1 MLSLACQLSCI
12 RSLLCNALG
21 WVVEFFR
28 SYFPPNP
35 LVFPIFDIRK
45 VLVVV
50 VVVVVFFY
58 FPSEASTVMNTTLKR
73 ADNRVEGC
81 GVRKIIIIR
90 DI

>member
-1 MLSLACQLSCI
+1 MGATDFFQACSIRFFGTENPCGLAFI
-12 RSLLCNALG
+12 
-21 WVVEFFR
+21 
-28 SYFPPNP
+28 
-35 LVFPIFDIRK
+35 
-45 VLVVV
+45 

-81 GVRKIIIIR
+81 GVRKKIIIIIR

>member
-1 MLSLACQLSCI
+1 MNVFLA
-12 RSLLCNALG
+12 
-21 WVVEFFR
+21 
-28 SYFPPNP
+28 
-35 LVFPIFDIRK
+35 DI
-45 VLVVV
+45 V

-81 GVRKIIIIR
+81 GVRKKNKIIIIG